1 MIVHTVNNSGMTP
14 LHIAY
19 KEMQLDVAKFLVF
32 ERKCLLNLGDE
43 SLIDINSNLY
53 IHLACQN
60 EGDINLILKVLA
72 YAYKNLLAINFLI
85 ESDCSLDTHGMY
97 PIHLPCSKSLT
108 CVLLSQ
114 RLNTNDINICD
125 K

>member
-1 MIVHTVNNSGMTP
+1 MNLVNKDGCLLLHYAAASLEVAKIVNNECMIVHTMNNSGMTP

-72 YAYKNLLAINFLI
+72 NKGN
-85 ESDCSLDTHGMY
+85 
-97 PIHLPCSKSLT
+97 
-108 CVLLSQ
+108 
-114 RLNTNDINICD
+114 INIFYD
-125 K
+125 IFFSL